1 MNEGDVMN
9 AKMNPVNWFE
19 IPTKDINRAKSFYE
33 KVFGVKLDLQNM
45 DNLKMAWFPMEDD
58 APGSTGSLVQADAY
72 KPSYEGTLVY
82 FSVEDIDGTLT
93 KVEKNGGKILNKKM
107 SIGEYG
113 FVGHFEDTEGNRVAL
128 HSMI

>member
-1 MNEGDVMN
+1 MN

-45 DNLKMAWFPMEDD
+45 DNLKMARFPMEDD

>member
-1 MNEGDVMN
+1 MN